1 VFTQAQID
9 DLHTRLGRAD
19 SLAAY
24 LRGLAAI
31 GVVRFDSFV
40 SDGHTEYFG
49 AGGECL
55 TSPAHHEVF
64 PVAERSD
71 KDALVEHLRRHGA
84 GETSYVEMSAALAE
98 SGVERWV
105 GDTSALTFTYRD
117 RAGESLRVERI
128 E

>member
-1 VFTQAQID
+1 MTELTLTLIRVAF
-9 DLHTRLGRAD
+9 
-19 SLAAY
+19 LAV
-24 LRGLAAI
+24 LWLFVIAAI

-40 SDGHTEYFG
+40 SDGHTEFFG

-64 PVAERSD
+64 PVAEHSD